1 MRKVKRWRYYCD
13 FCKKAGGSGGHIAT
27 HEKHCTKNPDRDCR
41 LECDTIDL
49 PDLIEKYRK
58 QLITK
63 VDSLGFVDVV
73 EMPDIKDIK
82 NDTGNCPNCT
92 LTILRCADLI
102 SSYRGNFDY
111 KKELEGWWAE
121 VNESER
127 ESDERLAMYG
137 Q

>member
-1 MRKVKRWRYYCD
+1 MMKVKTKKVYYCD
-13 FCKKAGGSGGHIAT
+13 YCKKYSLRSLVE
-27 HEKHCTKNPDRDCR
+27 HENHCTKNPNRDCR

-49 PDLIEKYRK
+49 PGLIEKYRK

-63 VDSLGFVDVV
+63 TDSLGFVEFLEV
-73 EMPDIKDIK
+73 PDIKDIK

-102 SSYRGNFDY
+102 SSYKGDFDY
-111 KKELEGWWAE
+111 KKELKGWWAE
-121 VNESER
+121 AN
-127 ESDERLAMYG
+127 ESDERSAMYG